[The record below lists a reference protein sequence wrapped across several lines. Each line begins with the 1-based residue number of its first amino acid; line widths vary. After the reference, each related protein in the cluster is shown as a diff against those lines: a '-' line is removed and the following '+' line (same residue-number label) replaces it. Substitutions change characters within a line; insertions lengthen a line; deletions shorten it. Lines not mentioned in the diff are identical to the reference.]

1 MYPPAVDYHPEQ
13 MTEKRRK
20 EFLAWHKEKVDSG
33 AVFDCQKELSA
44 YLKSDVQVLT
54 QAMETFTSEMLGRV
68 LTLPLNALR

>member
-13 MTEKRRK
+13 MT
-20 EFLAWHKEKVDSG
+20 AVDSG